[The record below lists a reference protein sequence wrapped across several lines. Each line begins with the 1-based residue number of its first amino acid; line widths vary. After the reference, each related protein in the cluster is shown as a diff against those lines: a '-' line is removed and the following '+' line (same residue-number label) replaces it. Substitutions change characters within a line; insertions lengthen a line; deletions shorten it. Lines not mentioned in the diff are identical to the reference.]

1 MAKLNNNGENFIGSF
16 EVTRVPSRPIFG
28 VEGEAHLPRRASCSS
43 ICAPRAPDG
52 LEALH
57 GLGSRRRPTKRQ
69 STARYL
75 FTVAMK
81 NILGRLAA
89 LIPWREVPVR
99 LLFVIPL
106 CALTSSQATAQNN
119 ASLILLALSEDER
132 NAAFT
137 RLLQESNEKCD
148 RVLRTLFNGTA
159 LGLDNWEVLC
169 RDRNSYSLSIPP
181 EVNADIEMVS
191 CRELAATSKRLL
203 HRAGSKNKAA
213 GCRIK

>member
-16 EVTRVPSRPIFG
+16 EVTLVPSRTIFG
-28 VEGEAHLPRRASCSS
+28 AKERL
-43 ICAPRAPDG
+43 ICLAAPRARPSVRRARPMASK
-52 LEALH
+52 LFT
-57 GLGSRRRPTKRQ
+57 GSGPGGRPTKRQ
-69 STARYL
+69 STAQYL

-89 LIPWREVPVR
+89 SIPWREVPVR
-99 LLFVIPL
+99 LLFVMPL

-119 ASLILLALSEDER
+119 ASQLLLALSEDQR
-132 NAAFT
+132 NAAFMH
-137 RLLQESNEKCD
+137 LLEESNEKCD

-169 RDRNSYSLSIPP
+169 RDRNSYSLSISP
-181 EVNADIEMVS
+181 EVSASIEVVS
-191 CRELAATSKRLL
+191 CRELLATSKRLL
-203 HRAGSKNKAA
+203 HRAGRKNKAA

>member
-1 MAKLNNNGENFIGSF
+1 
-16 EVTRVPSRPIFG
+16 
-28 VEGEAHLPRRASCSS
+28 
-43 ICAPRAPDG
+43 
-52 LEALH
+52 
-57 GLGSRRRPTKRQ
+57 
-69 STARYL
+69 
-75 FTVAMK
+75 MK

-119 ASLILLALSEDER
+119 ASQILLALSEDER